1 MLWSAGHR
9 CAEHRSKENQVGRTV
24 VGLDI
29 GHTAVRA
36 VGFSSASTVTA
47 MATAPVTPG
56 AVHEGE
62 VLDVSS
68 VAEAIKEA
76 WAKSGLGKDVVIGLS
91 GRHVIVR
98 PMELPWLEEKAFRKA
113 LPYRVAGQLPVPVE
127 DVILDYIE
135 LGTHDGAEGR
145 TLRFLLVAAMRQ
157 PVLRAVEAAQ
167 KAGLRPIR
175 IDLAGLALLRL
186 RDDAELGA
194 GVAEARVDIGAE
206 VTTVV
211 VRVDGVPTFVRML
224 AGEGGDLVTRALS
237 ERLVL
242 SPEEAEALKRRIG
255 TSEAEAGDSAGGRAL
270 SAEEKAARV
279 IIDRITD
286 STLAAV
292 RSSLD
297 YYLSSD
303 DAVAGLGRV
312 VLSGGGAMLPGLVE
326 RFGGELGIP
335 AVLADPL
342 GGVTVPLKANVDVT
356 EVHPALAVAAGLGLV
371 EVA

>member
-1 MLWSAGHR
+1 M
-9 CAEHRSKENQVGRTV
+9 GRTV

-47 MATAPVTPG
+47 MASAPVLPG

-68 VAEAIKEA
+68 VTAAIKQA
-76 WAKSGLGKDVVIGLS
+76 WTKSGLGKEVVIGVS

-127 DVILDYIE
+127 DVILDYLV
-135 LGTHDGAEGR
+135 LGESTGTEGR
-145 TLRFLLVAAMRQ
+145 TIRFLLVAAMRQ
-157 PVLRAVEAAQ
+157 PVLRAMEAVQ

-175 IDLAGLALLRL
+175 VDLSGLALLRL
-186 RDDAELGA
+186 AGDAGLAE
-194 GVAEARVDIGAE
+194 GVAEARIDIGAE

-211 VRVDGVPTFVRML
+211 VQVNGVPMFVRML
-224 AGEGGDLVTRALS
+224 AGEGGDLVTRALA
-237 ERLVL
+237 ERLGI
-242 SPEEAEALKRRIG
+242 SPADAEELKRKVG
-255 TSEAEAGDSAGGRAL
+255 TSGGVPWGGGQTPSRQEA
-270 SAEEKAARV
+270 AARLV
-279 IIDRITD
+279 IDRVTD
-286 STLAAV
+286 NTLAAV

-303 DAVAGLGRV
+303 DNVAGLGRV
-312 VLSGGGAMLPGLVE
+312 VLSGGGAALPGLVE
-326 RFGGELGIP
+326 RFGAALDIP
-335 AVLADPL
+335 VELADPL
-342 GGVTVPLKANVDVT
+342 AGVSVPRKANVDRT
-356 EVHPALAVAAGLGLV
+356 EIHPALAVAAGLGLA